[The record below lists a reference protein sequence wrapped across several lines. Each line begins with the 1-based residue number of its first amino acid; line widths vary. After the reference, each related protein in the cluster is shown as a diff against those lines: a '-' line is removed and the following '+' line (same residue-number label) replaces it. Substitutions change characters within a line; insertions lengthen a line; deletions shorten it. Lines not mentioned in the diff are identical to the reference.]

1 MSIRSLT
8 RMRGQATLEMAL
20 ALVFGI
26 IPLTLGLIAFA
37 EAAWTYHALTALT
50 RLGAQYAATHC
61 FQDATGQNVV
71 SWLTDPTNLSVPAF
85 PDRPQLTTGGI
96 QVQVQYA
103 TNDLVNGISDSP
115 TCSPDCS
122 PDCIPDSVTV
132 SIAASNPSAYVFNR
146 FLTSLG
152 LPTFQLPAFAT
163 TLPMES
169 GVDPSATP

>member
-1 MSIRSLT
+1 MRTGGLKTI
-8 RMRGQATLEMAL
+8 RGQATVEMAL

-26 IPLTLGLIAFA
+26 VPLTLGLIAFT
-37 EAAWTYHALTALT
+37 EAAWTYHGLSAVT
-50 RLGAQYAATHC
+50 RLAAQYATTHC
-61 FQDATGQNVV
+61 FQDASGQNVV
-71 SWLTDPTNLSVPAF
+71 SWLTDSSNTAVPAF

-96 QVQVQYA
+96 QIAVQYS
-103 TNDLVNGISDSP
+103 TNDLVNGTSGEPACSP
-115 TCSPDCS
+115 NCSPDCV
-122 PDCIPDSVTV
+122 PDAVTV
-132 SIAASNPSAYVFNR
+132 SIAASNPSAFVFNR

>member
-1 MSIRSLT
+1 MRIGELKRI
-8 RMRGQATLEMAL
+8 RGQATVEMAL

-37 EAAWTYHALTALT
+37 EAAWTYHGLSAVT

-61 FQDATGQNVV
+61 FQDASGQNVV
-71 SWLTDPTNLSVPAF
+71 SWLTDSANTAVPAF

-96 QVQVQYA
+96 QITVQYS
-103 TNDLVNGISDSP
+103 TNDLVDGTSGEP

-122 PDCIPDSVTV
+122 PDCIPDTVTV
-132 SIAASNPSAYVFNR
+132 SIAADNPSAFAFNR
-146 FLTSLG
+146 FLTFLG